1 MELGLRV
8 GVNDFD
14 SEDHRNS
21 DLLWRPRSARSM
33 KRLNRVD
40 PNGEFS
46 RETNTN
52 WFCVLNCFSYSIS
65 LSPRGW
71 TEIDI
76 ENQNCE
82 SLRLRTRIGELEN
95 ENRWNRNPSSPPA
108 SQSMAGE
115 ETPKSIYDFTVKDIR
130 GNDVPLS
137 NYNGKVVLIVNV
149 ASKWQ
154 DIRGND
160 VPLSNYNGKVVLIV
174 NVASK
179 WQKLLPPFLAPFC
192 SGLTQSNYKE
202 LNILY
207 EKYKDQGFEI
217 LAFPSNQ
224 FWQEPGTNEK
234 IQETACT
241 MFKAEFP
248 VFEKIDV
255 NGKNAAPLYKFLK
268 SEKGGILGD
277 GIKWNY
283 TKFLVSKEGK
293 VVERYA
299 PTLPPLKIEV
309 KNRRNSRCYSNQADE
324 AAEHKPQ
331 RKLAL
336 HESPGWYEIHEEKK
350 MPMHFYFP
358 TDDFLLASCNNLT
371 VHATASS

>member
-1 MELGLRV
+1 MY
-8 GVNDFD
+8 
-14 SEDHRNS
+14 
-21 DLLWRPRSARSM
+21 LWR
-33 KRLNRVD
+33 
-40 PNGEFS
+40 FS
-46 RETNTN
+46 TGHLL
-52 WFCVLNCFSYSIS
+52 CVLLGIALFLLY
-65 LSPRGW
+65 
-71 TEIDI
+71 
-76 ENQNCE
+76 
-82 SLRLRTRIGELEN
+82 
-95 ENRWNRNPSSPPA
+95 RNPSSPPA

-115 ETPKSIYDFTVKDIR
+115 ETPKSIYDFTVKDIH

-149 ASKWQ
+149 ASK
-154 DIRGND
+154 
-160 VPLSNYNGKVVLIV
+160 
-174 NVASK
+174 
-179 WQKLLPPFLAPFC
+179 C
-192 SGLTQSNYKE
+192 GLTQSNYKE

-283 TKFLVSKEGK
+283 TKFLVNKEGK

-299 PTLPPLKIEV
+299 PTLPPLKIE
-309 KNRRNSRCYSNQADE
+309 KDIQN
-324 AAEHKPQ
+324 
-331 RKLAL
+331 
-336 HESPGWYEIHEEKK
+336 
-350 MPMHFYFP
+350 
-358 TDDFLLASCNNLT
+358 LLG
-371 VHATASS
+371 SS

>member
-1 MELGLRV
+1 M
-8 GVNDFD
+8 
-14 SEDHRNS
+14 
-21 DLLWRPRSARSM
+21 SM
-33 KRLNRVD
+33 
-40 PNGEFS
+40 
-46 RETNTN
+46 
-52 WFCVLNCFSYSIS
+52 YIS
-65 LSPRGW
+65 CCIFP
-71 TEIDI
+71 I
-76 ENQNCE
+76 EYIKNQ
-82 SLRLRTRIGELEN
+82 LY
-95 ENRWNRNPSSPPA
+95 RNPTSSPA
-108 SQSMAGE
+108 SQNMAGE

-154 DIRGND
+154 
-160 VPLSNYNGKVVLIV
+160 
-174 NVASK
+174 
-179 WQKLLPPFLAPFC
+179 KLFPPFLAPFC

-202 LNILY
+202 LNVLY

-248 VFEKIDV
+248 VFQKIDV
-255 NGKNAAPLYKFLK
+255 NGKNAAPVYKFLK

-283 TKFLVSKEGK
+283 TKFLVNKEGK

-299 PTLPPLKIEV
+299 PTLPPLKIE
-309 KNRRNSRCYSNQADE
+309 KDIQN
-324 AAEHKPQ
+324 
-331 RKLAL
+331 
-336 HESPGWYEIHEEKK
+336 
-350 MPMHFYFP
+350 
-358 TDDFLLASCNNLT
+358 LLG
-371 VHATASS
+371 SS